1 MWGLNPRQPDQL
13 DISTLLEIST
23 QLAERKH
30 MNEQIVVTLTLLGLL
45 GSLAQWFAWWVKLPA
60 ILFLLLIGILVGPVL
75 GVFDP
80 DAVFG
85 ELLFP
90 IVSLSVAVILFEGAL
105 TLKFRELKGIES
117 VVRNMVTVGVL
128 TTWLIIAV
136 ATHWIMGF
144 NWSLSF
150 LFGALVVVTGPTVI
164 VPMLRTVRPTA
175 RVANILRWEGI
186 IIDPIGALLA
196 VLVFDFII
204 SSQHGADGLGHI
216 FFEFGKILF
225 VGIFFGIAAGYA
237 LGVALRRHWIP
248 EYLHNIITLSVV
260 FAIYTTTNHLQ
271 EESGLLAVTVMGIW
285 MANMRKVPVD
295 DILNFKESLSILLI
309 SSLFI
314 ILAAR
319 IDVSELAAMGWSA
332 LAVFLVIQF
341 IARPLKIVASTY
353 GSTLSWQEK
362 AMLGWIAPRGIVAAA
377 VSALFAIR
385 LEEAGFEQAPLM
397 VSLTFVII
405 IGTVVLQSATARPI
419 AKRLGV
425 AEPEPRGLL
434 IIGANQVAR
443 NIALA
448 LKEQGF
454 RTLLTDSHWP
464 NISNALMVGLEA
476 FWGNAISGRADRHL
490 DLVGVG
496 TMLGLSQNDHLNVLA
511 SQRYAREFGK
521 GSVFVLP
528 PPSTKSRH
536 DIHVASEE
544 SRGEVL
550 FGEGLNYAKIASLM
564 AKGSEIKATKLSE
577 TFNWEQYNEKY
588 ANRGIPLF
596 GISTKGN
603 LRIFGDEHHPVKPT
617 TGWTVLALIK
627 PKELKEKKPNEPESK

>member
-1 MWGLNPRQPDQL
+1 
-13 DISTLLEIST
+13 
-23 QLAERKH
+23 
-30 MNEQIVVTLTLLGLL
+30 MNEELVITLTLLGLL

-60 ILFLLLIGILVGPVL
+60 ILFLLLIGIVVGPVL

-90 IVSLSVAVILFEGAL
+90 IVSLSVAIILFEGAL
-105 TLKFRELKGIES
+105 TLKFRELKGIET
-117 VVRNMVTVGVL
+117 VVRNMVTVGVV
-128 TTWLIIAV
+128 TTWLLIAL

-175 RVANILRWEGI
+175 RIANILRWESI

-204 SSQHGADGLGHI
+204 SSQHGAGSLGHI
-216 FFEFGKILF
+216 FPEFGKIVA
-225 VGIFFGIAAGYA
+225 VGVIFGVAAGYA
-237 LGVALRRHWIP
+237 LGLALRRHWIP
-248 EYLHNIITLSVV
+248 EYLQNIVTLGIVIT
-260 FAIYTTTNHLQ
+260 IYTTTNHLQ

-285 MANMRKVPVD
+285 MANMRRVPMD

-309 SSLFI
+309 SGLFI

-319 IDVSELAAMGWSA
+319 IDVSELAAVGWSA
-332 LAVFLVIQF
+332 LGVFLVIQF
-341 IARPLKIVASTY
+341 IARPLKIVVSAL
-353 GSTLSWQEK
+353 GSTLTWQERV
-362 AMLGWIAPRGIVAAA
+362 MLGWIAPRGIVAAA
-377 VSALFAIR
+377 VSALFAMR

-405 IGTVVLQSATARPI
+405 IGTVVLQSATARPL
-419 AKRLGV
+419 ANRLGV

-434 IIGANQVAR
+434 IIGANKVAR

-464 NISNALMVGLEA
+464 NVSNALMVGLEA
-476 FWGNAISGRADRHL
+476 FWGNAISERADRHL

-511 SQRYAREFGK
+511 AQRYSREFGK
-521 GSVFVLP
+521 GSVYVLP
-528 PPSTKSRH
+528 PPPNKAG
-536 DIHVASEE
+536 DGIHAASKEH
-544 SRGEVL
+544 RGEML
-550 FGEGLNYAKIASLM
+550 FGENLNYPKIASLIS
-564 AKGSEIKATKLSE
+564 KGSEIRATRLGES
-577 TFNWEQYNEKY
+577 FNWEQYNEKY
-588 ANRGIPLF
+588 ANRGTPLF
-596 GISTKGN
+596 AVNTKGN
-603 LRIFGDEHHPVKPT
+603 LRIFGDDHHPIKPAA
-617 TGWTVLALIK
+617 GWTILALIK
-627 PKELKEKKPNEPESK
+627 PNDLEEKSTNGK